1 MTAFA
6 TCLCFLYIYIYLA
19 VGGIAVDYMERY
31 NVHFDLANFYTGC
44 NDQRLNLYAFP
55 PAKLLMFNDTY

>member
-1 MTAFA
+1 MF
-6 TCLCFLYIYIYLA
+6 FLYLA
-19 VGGIAVDYMERY
+19 IGGIVVDYTERY